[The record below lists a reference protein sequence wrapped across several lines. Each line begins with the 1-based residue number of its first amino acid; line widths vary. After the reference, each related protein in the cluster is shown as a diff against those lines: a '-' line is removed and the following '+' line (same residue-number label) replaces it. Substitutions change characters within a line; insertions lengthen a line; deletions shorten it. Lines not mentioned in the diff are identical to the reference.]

1 MFGDI
6 VKLATRTGAVLV
18 VIGTVV
24 GLLSLIQVP
33 APDYT
38 AFSDIIGRGYAFMSH
53 WIPLFPQLWQ
63 IFTVVFG
70 SWLALQLGRLAI
82 YTGSIILKIFK

>member
-6 VKLATRTGAVLV
+6 VKLATRTGAV
-18 VIGTVV
+18 IAIIAIFI
-24 GLLSLIQVP
+24 GLLSLIPIP

-38 AFSDIIGRGYAFMSH
+38 FFSSIIGKGYAIMLH
-53 WIPLFPQLWQ
+53 WIPGFQLLWN

-82 YTGSIILKIFK
+82 YTGSIVLKIFK